1 MGSSGP
7 GREEELAELLS
18 EVRAL
23 RKSLDQLKAPAT
35 RHLPPD
41 YAVLVRQAHAL
52 PPDYAVLVRQAHELP
67 PDYAV
72 AVRQIAVSP
81 EYEVLVRPAI
91 GEHEGDPARLEKES
105 GGG

>member
-7 GREEELAELLS
+7 GREEELAELLH

-23 RKSLDQLKAPAT
+23 RKSLDQLKAPT

-91 GEHEGDPARLEKES
+91 DEHEGDPARLEEES
-105 GGG
+105 SGE